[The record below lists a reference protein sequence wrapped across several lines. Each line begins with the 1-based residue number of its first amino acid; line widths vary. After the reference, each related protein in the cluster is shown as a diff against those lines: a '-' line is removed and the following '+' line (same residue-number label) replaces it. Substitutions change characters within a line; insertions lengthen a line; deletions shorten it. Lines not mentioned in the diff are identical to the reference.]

1 MQMILQEFLDFCK
14 EQQIPVVVAAGNFP
28 ATSDVKENW
37 PHALSK
43 PGDSMIIV
51 GGVNEDGL
59 VIPQMIDDSTG
70 LVHVYAPGN
79 NIKAPTDAVKWE
91 TGPGTSQAAAIT
103 VRTAYCFSFGVSH

>member
-1 MQMILQEFLDFCK
+1 MRMILQEFLDFCK

-43 PGDSMIIV
+43 PDDSMVIV
-51 GGVNEDGL
+51 GGVNEERL
-59 VIPQMIDDSTG
+59 VISQMIADSTG

-79 NIKAPTDAVKWE
+79 DIRAPTDAVNWE
-91 TGPGTSQAAAIT
+91 IGPGTSQSAAIT
-103 VRTAYCFSFGVSH
+103 VRTACCYSSEISY